1 MAFAILA
8 FILGILI
15 AFKLSS
21 PQMVRV
27 PNLHGLSQNQAT
39 TKLSKENLGV
49 GKITK
54 VADDKTGYNKV
65 VKTLPENGKAVQE
78 GIKVNVV
85 ISKGPNSFDVD
96 NYVGSD
102 YPSTK
107 RQLEAKG
114 FTIKKKEVVTNRFD
128 NNRIISQDVVAGQV
142 VVPRL
147 TTITFTIAK

>member
-1 MAFAILA
+1 M
-8 FILGILI
+8 
-15 AFKLSS
+15 
-21 PQMVRV
+21 
-27 PNLHGLSQNQAT
+27 
-39 TKLSKENLGV
+39 
-49 GKITK
+49 
-54 VADDKTGYNKV
+54 
-65 VKTLPENGKAVQE
+65 
-78 GIKVNVV
+78 V